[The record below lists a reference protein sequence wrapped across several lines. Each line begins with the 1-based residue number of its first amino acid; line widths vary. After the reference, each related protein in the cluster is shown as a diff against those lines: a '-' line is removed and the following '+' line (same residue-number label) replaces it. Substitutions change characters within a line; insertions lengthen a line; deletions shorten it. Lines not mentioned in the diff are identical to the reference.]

1 VVIDVSAPEDMS
13 DADLLAL
20 YEIERE
26 LHEEMSPDDPIRTPE
41 GYLEFQRTDR
51 PSQHRRYAMAREGA
65 EVVGSAFIGWRI
77 GPENAHLAR
86 VEVQVRPA
94 RRRRGIGRALLRVGA
109 GQAKADDRTLLQG
122 WTSSRAPV
130 GEAFCHALG
139 ATLGM
144 VSHEN
149 RLNLAD
155 VDRAQLDRWI
165 AAGEALA
172 DYELV
177 FVEPPTPQH
186 MLPAVAAVF
195 NVMNSAPRDDL
206 KEEDETINPED
217 VAAWER
223 AWGAGGHRQW
233 RLFAKHVPSGDLVG
247 LTEVGWEPHDPK
259 LVGQGDTGV
268 LPEHRGRGL
277 AKWLKASM
285 LRKVLDEVP
294 EARSV
299 VTGNAYSNDAMLAI
313 NNALGFR
320 PAASWATWEL
330 PTESAL

>member
-1 VVIDVSAPEDMS
+1 MHIDVIAPEAMS
-13 DADLLAL
+13 EADLVAL

-26 LHEEMSPDDPIRTPE
+26 LHEEMSPEDPMRTRE

-51 PSQHRRYAMAREGA
+51 PNQHRRYAVARDGDA
-65 EVVGSAFIGWRI
+65 VVGSAFTGWRI
-77 GPENAHLAR
+77 GPENRHLAR
-86 VEVQVRPA
+86 VEVQVRPSQ
-94 RRRRGIGRALLRVGA
+94 RRRGIGRRLLRAGA
-109 GQAKADDRTLLQG
+109 EQAREDGRTLLQG

-130 GEAFCHALG
+130 GDAFCEALG
-139 ATLGM
+139 ATRGM

-149 RLNLAD
+149 RLNLAE

-165 AAGEALA
+165 AAGDALT

-195 NVMNSAPRDDL
+195 NVMNTAPRDDL
-206 KEEDETINPED
+206 KEEDEMITPED
-217 VAAWER
+217 VATWER

-233 RLFAKHVPSGDLVG
+233 RLFAKHRRSGELVG
-247 LTEVGWEPHDPK
+247 LTEVGWEPHDPR

-268 LPEHRGRGL
+268 LPEHRGQGL

-299 VTGNAYSNDAMLAI
+299 VTGNAYSNEAMLAI
-313 NNALGFR
+313 NNELGFR
-320 PAASWATWEL
+320 PAASWSTWEL
-330 PTESAL
+330 PTERAL